1 MNLERYPRLSSLL
14 SSGIEASKVDA
25 TFLRRIRLTNV
36 ATLTFVVLALPFLRF
51 VGSWGP
57 SAPVHA
63 LPDAALPVMVL
74 VCLGNLVLLRRW
86 KNPELSAHITI
97 CSAFILVVLATLA
110 RRDLGDP
117 SVSWLYL
124 AALAAFLTIGI
135 RGGWIWTAII
145 IATLVGLWLQ
155 GSGPEASETLLAGE
169 IELRILVN
177 RIAAVLAVAILTT
190 IAVALQGHTEASLGE
205 EISVRKLA
213 EQKARAADRLKSEFL
228 ANVSH
233 EIRTP
238 MNGVIGMADSL
249 LRAELRPQQRR
260 QVEAINTSA
269 ETLLNVVNDLLD
281 FSKMEAGKLALYIVE
296 FRIRDLI
303 ERTVAL
309 LGTKAEQNAIELRRV
324 VAEELPVQLFGD
336 AQRLQQV
343 LINLLGNAIKF
354 TQKGSVTLSV
364 ERESREDDEVWAR
377 FEVRDT
383 GIGISVE
390 HQRTLFKP
398 FTQVD
403 STSARRFG
411 GTGLGL
417 AISKS
422 LVEMMGGEIGFEST
436 RGVGSQ
442 FWFRLPL
449 WRPSQ
454 ASAVTEVADDSAS
467 SAEDDARSPDETRA
481 QRRSFRVLV
490 VDDDG
495 INRLVAESHLED
507 LGFVAEVVESGKKA
521 LALTESRHID
531 AILMD
536 CQMPELDGYETV
548 RRLRRQEAVDEHRVV
563 IGVTAHAMKG
573 ERQRC
578 LKAGMD
584 DYISKPLRGETLGR
598 VLDSWLLTA
607 KPSGAESPVDLSGI
621 EPVRANS
628 TLQAAE
634 RLGRKA
640 GKDLVG
646 QMIAL
651 YQQEGPGRIAAMQK
665 ALAAGNL
672 EDLAKAAHALGG
684 SAVYLGGSQLTE
696 LCRELEN
703 LADQRDQDRCA
714 AKLRA
719 VEEGHERL
727 LSELVP

>member
-1 MNLERYPRLSSLL
+1 
-14 SSGIEASKVDA
+14 
-25 TFLRRIRLTNV
+25 
-36 ATLTFVVLALPFLRF
+36 
-51 VGSWGP
+51 
-57 SAPVHA
+57 
-63 LPDAALPVMVL
+63 
-74 VCLGNLVLLRRW
+74 
-86 KNPELSAHITI
+86 
-97 CSAFILVVLATLA
+97 
-110 RRDLGDP
+110 
-117 SVSWLYL
+117 
-124 AALAAFLTIGI
+124 
-135 RGGWIWTAII
+135 
-145 IATLVGLWLQ
+145 
-155 GSGPEASETLLAGE
+155 
-169 IELRILVN
+169 
-177 RIAAVLAVAILTT
+177 
-190 IAVALQGHTEASLGE
+190 
-205 EISVRKLA
+205 
-213 EQKARAADRLKSEFL
+213 
-228 ANVSH
+228 
-233 EIRTP
+233 
-238 MNGVIGMADSL
+238 
-249 LRAELRPQQRR
+249 
-260 QVEAINTSA
+260 
-269 ETLLNVVNDLLD
+269 
-281 FSKMEAGKLALYIVE
+281 
-296 FRIRDLI
+296 
-303 ERTVAL
+303 
-309 LGTKAEQNAIELRRV
+309 
-324 VAEELPVQLFGD
+324 
-336 AQRLQQV
+336 
-343 LINLLGNAIKF
+343 
-354 TQKGSVTLSV
+354 
-364 ERESREDDEVWAR
+364 
-377 FEVRDT
+377 
-383 GIGISVE
+383 
-390 HQRTLFKP
+390 
-398 FTQVD
+398 
-403 STSARRFG
+403 
-411 GTGLGL
+411 
-417 AISKS
+417 
-422 LVEMMGGEIGFEST
+422 MMGGEIGFEST